1 MIEKENIQEIENQPE
16 LNADELLLESLGYK
30 QDLNRSI
37 SAFSNFAIAFSCC
50 SVLSG
55 LTPMWGDAMTD
66 AGSMGVIWGWVIT
79 SLFTMIVALS
89 LAEIC
94 SAYPTTGGL
103 YFWVSKLATSE
114 WVPLACWVT
123 GWCNWVG
130 LCCRYSI
137 LITIYSF
144 FFGYSWY
151 YFCGFRISSVCCRR
165 GFCLVNK

>member
-1 MIEKENIQEIENQPE
+1 MVDAEKITAQEIEHGRADQQ
-16 LNADELLLESLGYK
+16 LSADELLLQSLGYK

-50 SVLSG
+50 SVLSA
-55 LTPMWGDAMTD
+55 LPPLWGDALVC

-79 SLFTMIVALS
+79 ASFTMCVACS

-114 WVPLACWVT
+114 WVPLACWMT
-123 GWCNWVG
+123 GWCNWIG
-130 LCCRYSI
+130 LCCKS
-137 LITIYSF
+137 
-144 FFGYSWY
+144 
-151 YFCGFRISSVCCRR
+151 CNSSQIW
-165 GFCLVNK
+165 NTY